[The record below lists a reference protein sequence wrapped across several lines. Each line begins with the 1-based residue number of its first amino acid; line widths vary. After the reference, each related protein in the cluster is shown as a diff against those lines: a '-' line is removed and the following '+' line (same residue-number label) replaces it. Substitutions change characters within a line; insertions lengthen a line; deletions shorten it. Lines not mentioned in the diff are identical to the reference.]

1 MPGKAKNTSSD
12 EDGTEPRPK
21 TLSAPRTTSEAWER
35 IAQPHIDSFDFMLD
49 AGLDMAIANLAPVEI
64 PLYDPQDPE
73 QVRNP
78 HKDTLTVWID
88 SATVG
93 FPTKSDDSADQ
104 RIFPA
109 ECRERHISYN
119 GALNIAVKYSLNGD
133 APKTIKRKVGQIP
146 IMVGSKRCHT
156 AGLTAPEKVAHHE
169 DSNSFGGYFITNGI
183 ERCIRMLQIPKR
195 NFVHV
200 LSRNAYL
207 KRGTEYSDKACFIR
221 STRQDESGVTLTL
234 HYLKKGDA
242 MVSFVINKQQFF
254 ISIYLLLRC
263 LRETTDKQIFNE
275 IIRGDFD
282 NSFIRDR
289 IEFILHEGKRHGV
302 FKRRDALSLVGSRFR
317 VALEAAPS
325 LSDEEVGEHLLE
337 NYILVHLDDCDD
349 KFCLLIFMLQKLLRY
364 VNGSCVEDNSDALA
378 NQEILT
384 AGHLYLRIL
393 KEKLYDYVVG
403 VKRAIATDVARVQ
416 RRGASATAIDFA
428 SDTYFKKKL
437 EQQADI
443 GRKLD
448 YFMATG
454 NLVSNSGLDLLQIS
468 GYTIVAEK
476 LNVMRYL
483 SHFRSVHRGA
493 FFSEMK
499 TTAVRKLLPESWGF
513 LCCVH
518 TPDGAPCGL
527 LGHLTSGCV
536 VQCTPERTKAV
547 VPTLVE
553 LGMMPSSG
561 GGQVVHYTLLQV
573 LLDGRVV
580 GGIGGGP
587 DAIAAF
593 VARLRMIKSDP
604 ADKRIPATTEIV
616 YVAETAG
623 PYPGIF
629 LHTCSARMMRQCLLR
644 YNNQLEWIGP
654 MEQSFLDIACEEA
667 QPAGATHVDT
677 SPMNILSWVASF
689 TPFSDMNQSP
699 RNMYQCQ
706 MAKQTMGSPCH
717 NYAHRTDNKMYRL
730 QTPQAPMVYNENHE
744 LLHIDDFSNGTNAVV
759 AVISYTGYDM
769 EDAVIINKSSYE
781 RGFGHGTMYK
791 TQVFDVSGRQQ
802 RMRKSHEF
810 IRLPPIAAK
819 INVAT
824 AQGRSLSDA
833 QKFAQLGPDGVIAVG
848 TQVTKGTPLVCIY
861 NEASGSHRFESHK
874 STEPAVVDEVR
885 FIGNDSGAGDGVRTV
900 SVKLRYDRNPVV
912 GDKFASRHGQ
922 KGVLSWLWP
931 QADMPFSGSGINPD
945 IIINPHAFPS
955 RMTIGMLLESMAG
968 KTCALAGKTQDSTP
982 FKFDEKQRAVD
993 YVGSQLRAAGYN
1005 YYGTEE
1011 LYSGVAGCKM
1021 QADVFIG
1028 VVYYQRLRHM
1038 VKDKSQVRA
1047 SGPIN
1052 PLTRQPVKG
1061 RKKHGGIRFGE
1072 MERDALIGH
1081 GAAFLMHDRLMNCSD
1096 RHVADICTRCH
1107 SILSPC
1113 NRAQTSATAA
1123 TVYCRSCDG
1132 DVLQP
1137 DGEDLDADSDV
1148 DDDSSQQKR
1157 GKRQKQKRNGH
1168 RDEASGKKPSQKVAR
1183 IVIPYV
1189 VRYLVNQLAAMNV
1202 KVAIDTSK
1210 YTELRTT
1217 N

>member
-1 MPGKAKNTSSD
+1 
-12 EDGTEPRPK
+12 
-21 TLSAPRTTSEAWER
+21 
-35 IAQPHIDSFDFMLD
+35 
-49 AGLDMAIANLAPVEI
+49 
-64 PLYDPQDPE
+64 
-73 QVRNP
+73 
-78 HKDTLTVWID
+78 
-88 SATVG
+88 
-93 FPTKSDDSADQ
+93 
-104 RIFPA
+104 
-109 ECRERHISYN
+109 
-119 GALNIAVKYSLNGD
+119 
-133 APKTIKRKVGQIP
+133 
-146 IMVGSKRCHT
+146 
-156 AGLTAPEKVAHHE
+156 
-169 DSNSFGGYFITNGI
+169 
-183 ERCIRMLQIPKR
+183 
-195 NFVHV
+195 
-200 LSRNAYL
+200 
-207 KRGTEYSDKACFIR
+207 
-221 STRQDESGVTLTL
+221 
-234 HYLKKGDA
+234 

-275 IIRGDFD
+275 IIRGDYG

-289 IEFILHEGKRHGV
+289 VEFILHEGKRHGV
-302 FKRRDALSLVGSRFR
+302 FKRSEALALVGSRFR
-317 VALEAAPS
+317 VMLEAAPS
-325 LSDEEVGEHLLE
+325 LSDEAVGEFLL
-337 NYILVHLDDCDD
+337 NNFVLVHLDDNDD

-403 VKRAIATDVARVQ
+403 VKRAIQADVQRVA
-416 RRGASATAIDFA
+416 RRGASATAVDFA

-437 EQQADI
+437 DVQGDI

-468 GYTIVAEK
+468 GYTVVAEK

-499 TTAVRKLLPESWGF
+499 TTTVRKLLPESWGF

-536 VQCTPERTKAV
+536 VQCAPERSKAV

-553 LGMMPSSG
+553 LGMMPSAR
-561 GGQVVHYTLLQV
+561 GGQVVHHTLLQV
-573 LLDGRVV
+573 LLDGRIV
-580 GGIGGGP
+580 GGVPG
-587 DAIAAF
+587 DANTLAAF
-593 VARLRMIKSDP
+593 VARLRLIKSDP
-604 ADKRIPATTEIV
+604 TDKRIPETTEIV
-616 YVAETAG
+616 YVADTAG

-629 LHTCSARMMRQCLLR
+629 IHTCAARMVRQCRLR
-644 YNNQLEWIGP
+644 YNNQLEWVGP

-667 QPAGATHVDT
+667 QPTGATHEET

-717 NYAHRTDNKMYRL
+717 NYAHRTDNKMYRI
-730 QTPQAPMVYNENHE
+730 QTPQAPLVYNENHK

-781 RGFGHGTMYK
+781 RGFGHGSMYK
-791 TQVFDVSGRQQ
+791 TQVFDVSGAGNQRQ
-802 RMRKSHEF
+802 RKSHES
-810 IRLPPIAAK
+810 IRLPPIARK
-819 INVAT
+819 LNVAT
-824 AQGRSLSDA
+824 AQGRALIDA
-833 QKFAQLGPDGVIAVG
+833 QKFAQLGSDGVIAVG

-861 NEASGSHRFESHK
+861 NEASGAHRFESHK

-885 FIGNDSGAGDGVRTV
+885 FIGNDTGKHGVRTV

-931 QADMPFSGSGINPD
+931 QADMPFSASGINPD

-968 KTCALAGKTQDSTP
+968 KSCALAGKTQDSTP

-993 YVGSQLRAAGYN
+993 YVGSQLSAAGYN

-1096 RHVADICTRCH
+1096 RHVADVCTRCH

-1113 NRAQTSATAA
+1113 HLTQTAATAA
-1123 TVYCRSCDG
+1123 TVFCRACDG
-1132 DVLQP
+1132 DSIAA
-1137 DGEDLDADSDV
+1137 GSDAGNEG
-1148 DDDSSQQKR
+1148 DDDVIADQQRKQR
-1157 GKRQKQKRNGH
+1157 TKHGSGKHSEEIVDLKEDDNGRQHVSATETKRNRG
-1168 RDEASGKKPSQKVAR
+1168 EKVTQ
-1183 IVIPYV
+1183 IVMPYV

-1202 KVAIDTSK
+1202 KVAIDTTK
-1210 YTELRTT
+1210 YTNLRPTPP
-1217 N
+1217 